1 VIKEDDHIDPDS
13 SNQDEDDRS
22 MDGHDGEQGDAEPSP
37 TQDRFQQAGGS
48 GFDTRAEPCDDVPD
62 LVHSG
67 SQDSAA
73 SASVCEEEDVRMVTY
88 SSLSIPHWISA
99 SNLSWKDGHG
109 SDKAIVEETWAK
121 LALHQY
127 QSDMCALYREAI
139 ESAAK
144 VASSRLD
151 V

>member
-1 VIKEDDHIDPDS
+1 
-13 SNQDEDDRS
+13 

-73 SASVCEEEDVRMVTY
+73 LVESSESASVCEEEDVRMVTY
-88 SSLSIPHWISA
+88 S
-99 SNLSWKDGHG
+99 
-109 SDKAIVEETWAK
+109 
-121 LALHQY
+121 
-127 QSDMCALYREAI
+127 
-139 ESAAK
+139 
-144 VASSRLD
+144 
-151 V
+151 